1 VAILLMFTLSF
12 VIAGFDK
19 AYRLKMC
26 LQKYKVKPSAD
37 VPKFD
42 YFAVAKEKNT

>member
-1 VAILLMFTLSF
+1 
-12 VIAGFDK
+12 
-19 AYRLKMC
+19 MC

-42 YFAVAKEKNT
+42 YFADAKEKNT